1 MIAHSADDEIAENA
15 NRGMSST
22 RVSPKKRRSKAQLA
36 VDLFEP
42 SVR

>member
-1 MIAHSADDEIAENA
+1 MIAHSADDEIAGSA

-22 RVSPKKRRSKAQLA
+22 RVSPEKHRAKAQLA